1 MSEVFYWVLNMSITA
16 IVSGLVV
23 MLLRKIRKLPKRL
36 VFALWIIPF
45 FRLCVPVGLSS
56 KYSLMTILNRIFT
69 RAVTIKPLDSQI
81 LEFSASNYIAAAD
94 TYEPFTYKSIV
105 LEKIFNIG
113 AFCWILVMALL
124 LMLFVISYLVNMKK
138 FRKVVPYSENL
149 YLSEETD
156 TPCVVGIIKPRIIIP
171 EEMKVNEY
179 VIAHEKAHIKN
190 LDNLW
195 RVVAILVAIVHWFN
209 PFVWLF
215 LKLFFDDMEQACDER
230 VIRTLEG
237 DKLKEYAITLI
248 NTAAQK
254 NVFVSTINGGNV
266 RNRIENIMSY
276 KKLTIFATLV
286 FGGFCLIVSYVLLT
300 NAI

>member
-16 IVSGLVV
+16 IFSGFVL
-23 MLLRKIRKLPKRL
+23 MLLRKISKLPRRF

-94 TYEPFTYKSIV
+94 IYEPFTYKSIV

-113 AFCWILVMALL
+113 AFCWILVMAFL

-190 LDNLW
+190 RDNLW
-195 RVVAILVAIVHWFN
+195 RIVAILVAIVHWFN
-209 PFVWLF
+209 PLVWIF
-215 LKLFFDDMEQACDER
+215 LKLFFDDMEKACDER
-230 VIRTLEG
+230 VLKAVGEEKR
-237 DKLKEYAITLI
+237 KEYALALI
-248 NTAAQK
+248 DVAAQK
-254 NVFVSTINGGNV
+254 NVFASAINGGNV
-266 RNRIENIMSY
+266 QSRIENIMSY
-276 KKLTIFATLV
+276 KKLTVFATLV
-286 FGGFCLIVSYVLLT
+286 FGGFCMIVAYVLLT